1 MDPAKPSLQLLRSL
15 TDEHVLRTLIRQR
28 RMTRAEL
35 AAETGISK
43 PAVGESVRR
52 LAEAGLVADTGQ
64 RTAGGRGRGRV
75 GSYYALA
82 GDVGVALAVSIAP
95 ESIVAE
101 CVDAYG
107 GTVSR
112 AERSISR
119 PARPGQV
126 AAALQTTAGQAH
138 RGAGLTPR
146 LAVVSAAGPVDR
158 GTGRLVQ
165 LPDEP
170 FLLGALDPAAVL
182 AGHVAGPVIVDNDV
196 NWAALAER
204 DGTSTAALDDFGYVF
219 LGQGLG
225 SAIISAG
232 QVIRGQAGLAGE
244 IAHLITAGPDGQAM
258 RLIEVFGALGLR
270 QEGSTAIDA
279 DRLLSAVTGVE
290 PQAAATRHAVAQ
302 AVGGVLAAV
311 VALADSARIIIG
323 GSWGSHPVI
332 LTAIAAMAARLPRC
346 VPVQAAQVTAEP
358 ALAGARSDALSR
370 LRAGIVAA
378 GQRSGEPRIPELA
391 GTGVK

>member
-15 TDEHVLRTLIRQR
+15 TDEHVLRTLMRQR

-95 ESIVAE
+95 EGIVAE
-101 CVDAYG
+101 CVNAYG

-126 AAALQTTAGQAH
+126 AAALQTVAGQAH
-138 RGAGLTPR
+138 RGAGQTPR

-182 AGHVAGPVIVDNDV
+182 AGHVAGPVVVDNDV

-232 QVIRGQAGLAGE
+232 QVIRGRAGLAGE
-244 IAHLITAGPDGQAM
+244 VAHLITVGPDGQAM
-258 RLIEVFGALGLR
+258 RLIEVFGALG
-270 QEGSTAIDA
+270 TAA
-279 DRLLSAVTGVE
+279 GRFHRDRHRPPAQRGHRRGTAGGGHPPGRGPGRRRSAGRDHGARRPGTHHHRRLMGQ
-290 PQAAATRHAVAQ
+290 PPRYPHGHRSGGRATA
-302 AVGGVLAAV
+302 
-311 VALADSARIIIG
+311 
-323 GSWGSHPVI
+323 PV
-332 LTAIAAMAARLPRC
+332 R
-346 VPVQAAQVTAEP
+346 
-358 ALAGARSDALSR
+358 AGASR
-370 LRAGIVAA
+370 PGD
-378 GQRSGEPRIPELA
+378 G
-391 GTGVK
+391 